1 MRPTRTTSLE
11 THSLS
16 TQTSNIHR
24 ESLRT
29 VEISSPGSN
38 LQLNSPHPRSGTRNV
53 FRSRFTP
60 HPANTRNAD
69 VPVGPSR
76 LRPTNPTPS
85 LEKSTTTKSLSG
97 KTSPHPDLPRRIT
110 APPSFQK
117 VGSARR
123 SGPKP
128 QARSAVSGTMVMVS
142 ETVKPILKYQA
153 GYAAKVGA
161 DVAPPSKR

>member
-85 LEKSTTTKSLSG
+85 LEKSTTAKSLSG
-97 KTSPHPDLPRRIT
+97 KKPARAPICPAASPPHPR
-110 APPSFQK
+110 SKK

-128 QARSAVSGTMVMVS
+128 QARSAVSGTVAMVS
-142 ETVKPILKYQA
+142 QTNPRRKPL
-153 GYAAKVGA
+153 
-161 DVAPPSKR
+161 